1 MVLACHIPFI
11 FWSGKESILIII
23 DEYNRKSIST
33 ALMHKV
39 QNDENEED
47 IVEDTAQN
55 DLFEDP
61 SNK

>member
-11 FWSGKESILIII
+11 FWSGKESVLIII

-33 ALMHKV
+33 ALMQKV
-39 QNDENEED
+39 QDDENEED
-47 IVEDTAQN
+47 KVEDTAQN
-55 DLFEDP
+55 ELFEDP

>member
-11 FWSGKESILIII
+11 FWSGKESVLIII

-33 ALMHKV
+33 ALMQKV
-39 QNDENEED
+39 QNDDNEED
-47 IVEDTAQN
+47 VVEDTTQN

-61 SNK
+61 SNI